1 MRAHSDRDEGR
12 RCDAADG
19 SPMPRTERGGKMFC
33 HACGQ
38 PLDSDARWCSHC
50 GTVRPS
56 PPKPPSAH
64 REGTN
69 WYLRSAVFILLLV
82 GISIISRLGGGNID
96 EQNGTQSQRTEP
108 AKTSVVDPGERILND
123 AKKPAREKYVSKM
136 QDEFRNQGVDATISD
151 LDGDMVIVS
160 DALKLKPDRD
170 RLMRSTFDPAY
181 RKALCT
187 AGFKTVELK
196 SGAIFGDGDT
206 YSLGCPETK
215 EERAARLEAQ
225 RSQRQEFV
233 DQLQNRFNSDS
244 EVAALGIHVEQAAD
258 ELILTSSSAKD
269 VSPQVFR
276 SMLVQQFSDS
286 SGNKL
291 CNVGF
296 RGLRVRTSPSSGGTF
311 ISFGCG
317 KTDP

>member
-1 MRAHSDRDEGR
+1 
-12 RCDAADG
+12 
-19 SPMPRTERGGKMFC
+19 
-33 HACGQ
+33 
-38 PLDSDARWCSHC
+38 
-50 GTVRPS
+50 
-56 PPKPPSAH
+56 
-64 REGTN
+64 
-69 WYLRSAVFILLLV
+69 
-82 GISIISRLGGGNID
+82 
-96 EQNGTQSQRTEP
+96 
-108 AKTSVVDPGERILND
+108 
-123 AKKPAREKYVSKM
+123 M